1 MNYTPIY
8 FVVVQGGKLEGVISF
23 EEILSILPLPEV
35 VYKESGVWYFTKSGG
50 HRSNYIC
57 PIDEF
62 YKLQIKRQLDIEVLR
77 D

>member
-35 VYKESGVWYFTKSGG
+35 PHKESGIWFFTKSRG
-50 HRSNYIC
+50 HRSNHIC

-62 YKLQIKRQLDIEVLR
+62 HKLQIKRQLILEVEK
-77 D
+77 